1 MDEKYSV
8 IRSLQF
14 IKNKV
19 GETMKIALV
28 QLSMSKDI
36 NANLKKS
43 LEYCDKARD
52 SYLLFFPEIQL
63 SPFFPQYEKQNVD
76 RYCLKIES
84 DELVLVYQ

>member
-19 GETMKIALV
+19 GESMKIALV

-43 LEYCDKARD
+43 LEYFYKARD

>member
-1 MDEKYSV
+1 
-8 IRSLQF
+8 
-14 IKNKV
+14 
-19 GETMKIALV
+19 MKINV
-28 QLSMSKDI
+28 FLSWILSCI
-36 NANLKKS
+36 VNLLREIILANLKKS